1 MSTNNDVFKVLVS
14 KGNAVVLAPGS
25 TVDALSPGQIGIFDV
40 NTDLSIDGT
49 APVKNFFIAVGLDKD
64 GDTVLDDINVSAG
77 QLIQAR
83 NIKNY
88 SFRPHTAGRPQIME
102 LTGFAAK
109 CDTDY
114 TLRIEFR
121 NQEIYKRQGYNQFS
135 KPYTV
140 RTSCCEGCEDCPSGS
155 CQELGNLIV
164 DEINRDTDGLA
175 IASLFVNQGSITITG
190 EPTADGNITVTANGE
205 AIVVAILNA
214 DDEAGVATKI
224 AAAFA
229 SSTVNLAVA
238 DGDTVTFTSLGN
250 SVSNPTGTVLF
261 ADTGTTGA
269 TATVVNFASVVVT
282 SEELAL
288 LEGVCPGVR
297 ITSVPL
303 AINNY
308 CNINLKYHNP
318 RQTIMV
324 PSLISGFE
332 CNGSIITT
340 QDAANEEGSY
350 YDIKQK
356 EYHAGAWDGNPG
368 PYRLSEATGTA
379 YDITY
384 YAEANEEYDQFALT
398 YDQFSVS
405 GWQEHFNNL
414 ATIIAVPA
422 TSTVTRN
429 SLVTILDRIAAL
441 VGLHALADDVALA
454 NVNPAVVETTSDI
467 DDPLKDGIA

>member
-1 MSTNNDVFKVLVS
+1 MSTNNDVFKVLVT
-14 KGNAVVLAPGS
+14 KNNAVVLAAGG
-25 TVDALSPGQIGIFDV
+25 TVDTLSPGQIGIFDK
-40 NTDLSIDGT
+40 NTELSIDGT
-49 APVKNFFIAVGLDKD
+49 APVKDFFIAVGIDKD
-64 GDTVLDDINVSAG
+64 GDTVTDDINVSAG

-88 SFRPHTAGRPQIME
+88 SFRPHTAGRPQILE
-102 LTGFAAK
+102 LTGFTAK

-114 TLRIEFR
+114 TLKLEFR
-121 NQEIYKRQGYNQFS
+121 NQEIYKRQGYNQFT

-140 RTSCCEGCEDCPSGS
+140 RTSCCESCVDCPSGS

-164 DEINRDTDGLA
+164 DEINREENGLA
-175 IASLFVNQGSITITG
+175 IAELFVNSGSLTITT

-214 DDEAGVATKI
+214 DTEAGVADKI
-224 AAAFA
+224 ALAFA
-229 SSTVNLAVA
+229 ASTVNLAVS
-238 DGDTVTFTSLGN
+238 DGVDTVTFTALT
-250 SVSNPTGTVLF
+250 SVTSPTGTVLF
-261 ADTGTTGA
+261 VDTDTTGA
-269 TATVVNFASVVVT
+269 VATVVDFASAVVT

-288 LEGVCPGVR
+288 LEGVCAGVR

-303 AINNY
+303 AIHTY
-308 CNINLKYHNP
+308 CSVNLGYHNP

-324 PSLISGFE
+324 PSLIEGFE
-332 CNGSIITT
+332 CNGTIVTT
-340 QDAANEEGSY
+340 QTAANEEGNA

-368 PYRLSEATGTA
+368 PYRMSESIGF
-379 YDITY
+379 YPITY
-384 YAEANEEYDQFALT
+384 YAVDGEEYDQFALT

-405 GWQEHFNNL
+405 GWLEHLNNL

-429 SLVTILDRIAAL
+429 SLVIVLDRIAAL

-454 NVNPAVVETTSDI
+454 NVNPAVVEQTTDI
-467 DDPLKDGIA
+467 DNPLADGIA